1 MFATITR
8 GIISQNVSLVLSC
21 ASNIHINPLVHTG
34 IGSHYTF
41 FPSYPY
47 LLENLLTPDPANLF
61 GILVLIGVVK
71 HNTVS
76 AVGPHDCGSGHDL
89 RMWEKK
95 DKKRNTIENCPSL
108 YSLNATIQ
116 CRATWWIPPHPQ
128 ETMPYKDKSAY
139 KAGYNSTVAEIRA

>member
-8 GIISQNVSLVLSC
+8 GIISQNVYLVLSC
-21 ASNIHINPLVHTG
+21 ASNIHMNPLVHNSKFVREDFHTG

-71 HNTVS
+71 HNTVWT
-76 AVGPHDCGSGHDL
+76 VGPHDCGSGHDL
-89 RMWEKK
+89 RM
-95 DKKRNTIENCPSL
+95 
-108 YSLNATIQ
+108 
-116 CRATWWIPPHPQ
+116 
-128 ETMPYKDKSAY
+128 
-139 KAGYNSTVAEIRA
+139 